1 MHWRASDSEV
11 EATLAA
17 LRRLGEDGV
26 RAAELILALQA
37 RLDALLP
44 PDADDRQ
51 TAGHL
56 AKISG
61 DYLDAALGLRS
72 SPGD

>member
-1 MHWRASDSEV
+1 MHHRPSDSEV
-11 EATLAA
+11 ETTLAA
-17 LRRLGEDGV
+17 LRGMGGDGA
-26 RAAELILALQA
+26 RAVDLILALQE

-44 PDADDRQ
+44 PGADDRQ

-56 AKISG
+56 AKVAG

-72 SPGD
+72 SPRD